1 MSNLLKRIDAEKKR
15 VSGHADEELM
25 GLECWLAELE
35 ICAKATHDGFCAD
48 EVSLKRLDS
57 PLQGHEVA
65 QCGRTASAQ
74 SFQSTDSDIGAWID
88 QVASHAALKPIERPE
103 RKCISGPPDRAE
115 IVASRSTF
123 YAESFTSESI
133 YSGMFKKY
141 KSRPRSIRPQSI
153 LQVRDLPM
161 SPFFARP
168 ATANSAVPV
177 RDTLRSHVN
186 ADKVAIAKSKRAD
199 SSPFQIF
206 NMDRDLQMTTR
217 TGTHATVQRLL
228 FAGADPDVEDP
239 EFGFLFVRAAF
250 ELPTAVLRLLAEY
263 GADMTMPS
271 STKYHS
277 VLHAAVLGKQLDNL
291 KFLIDLGLPIDTSNP
306 TGETALHFAAQT
318 PGNFTIAKYLLEMGA
333 DVNADAK
340 EAGTPLHTAL
350 VANHLDSRQRSA
362 MVELLM
368 AHGAENELGCQSAK
382 MRGKGLS
389 VLGII

>member
-1 MSNLLKRIDAEKKR
+1 
-15 VSGHADEELM
+15 VSGHADKELIS
-25 GLECWLAELE
+25 LECWLAELE
-35 ICAKATHDGFCAD
+35 ICAKVTHDGFCAD
-48 EVSLKRLDS
+48 EVALKRLDS
-57 PLQGHEVA
+57 PFQGYEAPH
-65 QCGRTASAQ
+65 CGRSASAQ
-74 SFQSTDSDIGAWID
+74 SSQSTESDIGAWID
-88 QVASHAALKPIERPE
+88 HVASHVALKPIERPE
-103 RKCISGPPDRAE
+103 RNCSSGPPDRAE
-115 IVASRSTF
+115 IIPSRSTF
-123 YAESFTSESI
+123 YAESSTSESI

-141 KSRPRSIRPQSI
+141 KSRPRSVRPQSI
-153 LQVRDLPM
+153 LQGQSLPM

-168 ATANSAVPV
+168 VTANSARAVPV
-177 RDTLRSHVN
+177 RDILRSHIN

-206 NMDRDLQMTTR
+206 NMDRDLRMTTR

-239 EFGFLFVRAAF
+239 EFGYLFTRAAF
-250 ELPTAVLRLLAEY
+250 ELPTAILRLLVEY
-263 GADMTMPS
+263 GADMTIPS

-291 KFLIDLGLPIDTSNP
+291 KFLIDLGLPIDTCNF

-318 PGNFTIAKYLLEMGA
+318 PGTFTIAKYLLEMGA

-340 EAGTPLHTAL
+340 ETGTPLHTAL

-368 AHGAENELGCQSAK
+368 AHGADNELGCQSAK